1 VFAFTYCNKA
11 QQETQINK
19 QLNDKVH
26 GATRMPHMVLCVVV
40 DYDGHAPWDAL
51 VADADLS
58 GEGDCCDRERGAA
71 GGGAQVGL

>member
-1 VFAFTYCNKA
+1 MELIFSNVC
-11 QQETQINK
+11 
-19 QLNDKVH
+19 
-26 GATRMPHMVLCVVV
+26 
-40 DYDGHAPWDAL
+40 DGM